1 MARPKAKELTERE
14 LAVMRMFWEHSPM
27 TAEQARER
35 LANQT
40 SASGD
45 SADLAYVTVANV
57 VRSLFDKGFLE
68 TVNDERPFQYQPLK
82 SFDDVSRTLVS
93 DLVQRLFDG
102 SREQLL
108 VQLFNKR
115 RLTKGERATLQEI
128 LDRQGE

>member
-14 LAVMRMFWEHSPM
+14 LAVMRVFWEHSPL
-27 TAEQARER
+27 TADQAREH
-35 LANQT
+35 LAKQK
-40 SASGD
+40 SG
-45 SADLAYVTVANV
+45 SGETTDLAYVTVANI

-68 TVNDERPFQYQPLK
+68 TVNGERPFLYQPLK
-82 SFDDVSRTLVS
+82 SFEEVSRTLVG

-102 SREQLL
+102 SREELI

-115 RLTKGERATLQEI
+115 RLTKLERAALQEI

>member
-1 MARPKAKELTERE
+1 
-14 LAVMRMFWEHSPM
+14 M

-35 LANQT
+35 LANQKST
-40 SASGD
+40 SGD

-68 TVNDERPFQYQPLK
+68 TVNNERPFLYKPLK

-115 RLTKGERATLQEI
+115 RLTKVERATLQEL